1 MRLRRN
7 TSPPDN
13 LPARQDDPGTSAKL
27 LSHVLE
33 SSARVQAP
41 AVKAYVAR
49 LRRANP
55 DATPAE
61 IVIKLEK
68 HYLAAVMASGAAV
81 GSAAAFPGIGT
92 IAALSAVA
100 GETVL
105 FLEATAA
112 FVLAVAEVH
121 GIPVED
127 RERRR
132 TLVLAALVG
141 EDGSGAVK
149 DLLGAGRTSGAW
161 LAEAELLPLPV
172 VSQLNSRLTQ
182 YFVKKYAIKRTA
194 MAFGKMLPV
203 GIGAAVGGG
212 GNRMMGKKILEN
224 ARKAFGPAP
233 ARWPGA
239 LRVLPGVEDTPAI
252 EDAR

>member
-1 MRLRRN
+1 MRLRRKQSQPDGLPG
-7 TSPPDN
+7 SPADS
-13 LPARQDDPGTSAKL
+13 AVSAKL

-33 SSARVQAP
+33 SSTRLQAP
-41 AVKAYVAR
+41 AVRAYVAR
-49 LRRANP
+49 LRKSSPGAG
-55 DATPAE
+55 PAE
-61 IVIKLEK
+61 IVTRLEK

-92 IAALSAVA
+92 LTALSAVA

-132 TLVLAALVG
+132 TLVLSALVG
-141 EDGSGAVK
+141 EEGRGAVK
-149 DLLGAGRTSGAW
+149 DLLGSGRTSGAW
-161 LAEAELLPLPV
+161 LAEAELLPLPA
-172 VSQLNSRLTQ
+172 VSQLNAKLMQ
-182 YFVKKYAIKRTA
+182 YFVKKYTIKRTA

-203 GIGAAVGGG
+203 GIGAAIGGG
-212 GNRMMGKKILEN
+212 GNRMMGKKIVAN
-224 ARKAFGPAP
+224 ARSAFGPAP
-233 ARWPGA
+233 ARWPGT
-239 LRVLPGVEDTPAI
+239 LQLLPPIAP
-252 EDAR
+252 